1 MLPTL
6 GMGANLALRD
16 AQVLA
21 DQLGR
26 HARDEVSLAGAIGE
40 YEGDMRTV
48 AYPVLRR
55 AADHDNTFGG
65 GALAKLEEAGVA

>member
-1 MLPTL
+1 
-6 GMGANLALRD
+6 
-16 AQVLA
+16 
-21 DQLGR
+21 
-26 HARDEVSLAGAIGE
+26 
-40 YEGDMRTV
+40 MRTV